1 MFSYPLDHVAV
12 AVESLD
18 DATPLFEL
26 VAHDSRS
33 PVEELPSQGV
43 RVRFVGAIEL
53 VEPLG
58 PDTPVGRF
66 LQKQG
71 QGLHHIAYRV
81 PDLPEALAKLKD
93 EGLQLI
99 DENPRLGSRGHQ
111 VAFLHPRSTGGFL
124 IELVQDGDPSTP

>member
-12 AVESLD
+12 AVASLEE
-18 DATPLFEL
+18 ATPLFEL
-26 VAHDSRS
+26 MARDTGS

-43 RVRFVGAIEL
+43 RVRFVGRVEL
-53 VEPLG
+53 LEPAG

-66 LQKQG
+66 LQKRG

-81 PDLPEALAKLKD
+81 PDLPQALIRLKG
-93 EGLQLI
+93 EGIELI
-99 DENPRLGSRGHQ
+99 DESPRLGARGHQ

-124 IELVQDGDPSTP
+124 IELVQVEEASTP